1 MRTHYSHVTMADR
14 ISIQALMQAK
24 LSSPEIACKL
34 NLSRSTIHREINRSK
49 SEPTALARD
58 YQAGAAQLRSQGRR
72 GAGATARRKLGR
84 DTGSPL
90 CGAQCKTACAASGR
104 QSRSQANC
112 PA

>member
-1 MRTHYSHVTMADR
+1 
-14 ISIQALMQAK
+14 MQAK
-24 LSSPEIACKL
+24 LSGPEIARKL

-49 SEPTALARD
+49 SDPTALARD
-58 YQAGAAQLRSQGRR
+58 YQAGAAQLRSQDRQ
-72 GAGATARRKLGR
+72 GAGAAARRNLGS

-90 CGAQCKTACAASGR
+90 CGTQCKKACAATGR